1 MQYISLFLLDASRFR
16 RLIEIISYGYFQV
29 VIRQYKI
36 LRWHVFTYTL
46 RLYLKIE
53 MRLIMQKA

>member
-16 RLIEIISYGYFQV
+16 RLIEVISYGYFQV

-46 RLYLKIE
+46 RLYFRI
-53 MRLIMQKA
+53 